1 MVFCKAKFS
10 DPTMVKLGPIL
21 ISGSSDIVR
30 FKLTPNIGCFPWRNF
45 TNFPKSGIY
54 IFPIRLVFSHNDRS
68 AELEDYVI
76 ASLKNTNLM
85 DRTPF

>member
-1 MVFCKAKFS
+1 MPLS
-10 DPTMVKLGPIL
+10 EGLYPTMVKLGPIL

-68 AELEDYVI
+68 AELEDYVFKI
-76 ASLKNTNLM
+76 TVVILM
-85 DRTPF
+85 